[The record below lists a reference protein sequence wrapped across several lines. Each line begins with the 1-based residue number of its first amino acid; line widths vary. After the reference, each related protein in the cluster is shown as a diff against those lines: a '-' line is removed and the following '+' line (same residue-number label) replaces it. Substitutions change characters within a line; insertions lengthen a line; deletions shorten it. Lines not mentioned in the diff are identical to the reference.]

1 MVITD
6 GGVGGTG
13 SNDGS
18 ALLLPSLESKPTE
31 SLDGE
36 VVLHAH
42 DDDGAQ
48 WLNINEKLPIALV
61 DFGGQRMFGAVHGL
75 FMNKYG
81 LYLVCFSMVSWLAD
95 PQQCEKDIKLWVNS
109 VVVYTWTVT
118 ADNDLQPASILLVG
132 THKDQVADVADHRR
146 MSESIQEALFGDR
159 HPMWKKS
166 ARK

>member
-1 MVITD
+1 M
-6 GGVGGTG
+6 
-13 SNDGS
+13 
-18 ALLLPSLESKPTE
+18 
-31 SLDGE
+31 
-36 VVLHAH
+36 
-42 DDDGAQ
+42 
-48 WLNINEKLPIALV
+48 
-61 DFGGQRMFGAVHGL
+61 
-75 FMNKYG
+75 
-81 LYLVCFSMVSWLAD
+81 
-95 PQQCEKDIKLWVNS
+95 WVNS